1 MNLRLWFNCLWER
14 FRFII
19 RRQIKINT
27 KKPFVIIPSQ
37 LDEFDL
43 FLMSDQTLSTWSI
56 RSFFQCPIRP
66 KRSSVRSVFD
76 HKLLKDQSLKIF
88 DRPSTG
94 FTQVFKWFPK
104 LHWDQDLGIYPEKN
118 LFLWKKYFENFSRIL
133 FFFGKQISNFFF
145 WGRIWQQRLETIRC
159 QYKSLYS

>member
-104 LHWDQDLGIYPEKN
+104 LHWDQDLGIYPEK
-118 LFLWKKYFENFSRIL
+118 K
-133 FFFGKQISNFFF
+133 FFFLGRNISRTFQEFFFFLENKSQISFF
-145 WGRIWQQRLETIRC
+145 EDE
-159 QYKSLYS
+159 SDSSD